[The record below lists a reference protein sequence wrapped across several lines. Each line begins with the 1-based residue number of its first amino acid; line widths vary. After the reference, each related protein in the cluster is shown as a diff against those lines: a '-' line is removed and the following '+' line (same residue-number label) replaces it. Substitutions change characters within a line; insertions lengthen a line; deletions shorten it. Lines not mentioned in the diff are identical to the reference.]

1 MRIGRSIL
9 LVLALLFAG
18 ACSSSPDAS
27 DVDFGNNVQLKERI
41 TEMTY
46 KGDCPGLLKEYQAA
60 NAIPDQNLMVYIDE
74 HADEA
79 GCFPEGSLHFGSSS

>member
-1 MRIGRSIL
+1 MRRS
-9 LVLALLFAG
+9 LLFFTG
-18 ACSSSPDAS
+18 CLGRGL
-27 DVDFGNNVQLKERI
+27 GNNVQLKRRI

-60 NAIPDQNLMVYIDE
+60 NAIPDESLMVYIDE

-79 GCFPEGSLHFGSSS
+79 GCFPKGSPHFGSSG

>member
-1 MRIGRSIL
+1 MRVGRSIL

-46 KGDCPGLLKEYQAA
+46 KGNCPGLLKEYQAA

-74 HADEA
+74 HAYEA
-79 GCFPEGSLHFGSSS
+79 GCFPEGSPHFGSIG